1 MELISAGN
9 LMLQGKKTLLLYST
23 KGCISISVP

>member
-9 LMLQGKKTLLLYST
+9 LMLQGKNITTLFT
-23 KGCISISVP
+23 KGCVSISVP